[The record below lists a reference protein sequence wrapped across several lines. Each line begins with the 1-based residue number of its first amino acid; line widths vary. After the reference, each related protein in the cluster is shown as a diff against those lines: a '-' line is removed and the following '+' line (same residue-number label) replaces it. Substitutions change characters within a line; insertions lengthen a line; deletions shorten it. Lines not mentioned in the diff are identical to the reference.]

1 MKFLDE
7 LYYGNIRPT
16 DRKFVRNSEYD
27 KALTVCYDCETELNK
42 KALTVCYDCETE
54 LNKKDDKETVE
65 LVNKLINSHSELMD
79 IASLENFKIGFRLG
93 VRMMCDVF
101 LDESDVFKNITDEE

>member
-7 LYYGNIRPT
+7 LYYGNIRPA

-42 KALTVCYDCETE
+42 K
-54 LNKKDDKETVE
+54 DDKETVE
-65 LVNKLINSHSELMD
+65 LVNRLINSHSELMD
-79 IASLENFKIGFRLG
+79 IASLENFKIGFRMG
-93 VRMMCDVF
+93 VRMICDVF

>member
-7 LYYGNIRPT
+7 LYYGNIRPA

-42 KALTVCYDCETE
+42 
-54 LNKKDDKETVE
+54 NDDKETVE

-93 VRMMCDVF
+93 VRMMCDIF

>member
-42 KALTVCYDCETE
+42 
-54 LNKKDDKETVE
+54 NDDKETVE

-79 IASLENFKIGFRLG
+79 IASLENFKIGFRMG
-93 VRMMCDVF
+93 VRMICDVF